1 MKRGLVLFIGPVML
15 LAACG
20 GAAPPT
26 LAPASGA
33 PKPAAAE
40 ASASAATV
48 AKPSA
53 VGASPS
59 AAASG
64 TTAVVQGYSQI
75 AADQLVPWVAKEGGI
90 FEKNGL
96 NVDLQMVAST
106 AVMAALL
113 ANQIQFG
120 TMGGAEVVN
129 ADVGGA
135 DALILANIA
144 PSYSFKYEVA
154 KDIKTA
160 ADLKGKKIGISRPG
174 STTDIGTRAGL
185 AKFGIDVDKD
195 VTLVQLGT
203 AQQIR
208 DGLIGGAIVGAMQ
221 QPPETLAVEKA
232 GFHPLFDFADLGLP
246 AANAVVTVRKTWLEG
261 HRDVAQKYIDSIVQ
275 ATARAK
281 SDKALTEGVIK
292 KYFKYDDPAVLDTT
306 YDYFAQHIW
315 PSLPYAKPEQFSQI
329 VEIGAQTNP
338 KVKGFDVNSVL
349 DQTFVK
355 SAEDRG
361 LARS

>member
-1 MKRGLVLFIGPVML
+1 VNRLPLLISLLMA

-20 GAAPPT
+20 TG
-26 LAPASGA
+26 G
-33 PKPAAAE
+33 
-40 ASASAATV
+40 
-48 AKPSA
+48 
-53 VGASPS
+53 GS

-64 TTAVVQGYSQI
+64 SAAAEAARQSRDAAGSGQSSAAAGSPAAASGSASLIQGYSQI
-75 AADQLVPWVAKEGGI
+75 AADQLVPWLAKDAGI
-90 FEKNGL
+90 FEQNGI

-113 ANQIQFG
+113 ANQIQLG

-135 DALILANIA
+135 DAVILANIA
-144 PSYSFKYEVA
+144 PVYSFKYEVA
-154 KDIKTA
+154 KEIKTP

-185 AKFGIDVDKD
+185 ARFGIDVDKD
-195 VTLVQLGT
+195 VTVVQIGT

-208 DGLIGGAIVGAMQ
+208 DALIGGVIAGAMQ
-221 QPPETLAVEKA
+221 QPPETMAVEKE

-246 AANAVVTVRKTWLEG
+246 AANAVVAVRKSWLDG
-261 HRDVAQKYIDSIVQ
+261 HRDLAQRYVDAIVQ
-275 ATARAK
+275 ATVRAK
-281 SDKALTEGVIK
+281 ADKALTEGVIK
-292 KYFKYDDPAVLDTT
+292 RSFKYEDPAVLDTT

-315 PSLPYAKPEQFSQI
+315 PTLPYAKPEQFSAI
-329 VEIGAQTNP
+329 IDVAAQTNP
-338 KVKGFDVNSVL
+338 KVKGFDVSSIL
-349 DQTFVK
+349 DPSFVK